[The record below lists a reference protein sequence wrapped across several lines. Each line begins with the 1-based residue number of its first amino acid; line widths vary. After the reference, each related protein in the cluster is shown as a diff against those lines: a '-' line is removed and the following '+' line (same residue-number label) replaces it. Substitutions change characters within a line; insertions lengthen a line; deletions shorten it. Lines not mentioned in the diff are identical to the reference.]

1 MNILRA
7 CFDWRVLAGL
17 AALGIAIYLVAPG
30 VMVAAIPLLLLA
42 ACPLSMLL
50 MMKAVSGQRPASE
63 LPVGRVDGDH
73 VAALRQEL
81 ADLSRRQEQLNLEL
95 RAIETS
101 QQRVAEA
108 SDAPGPVAAR

>member
-17 AALGIAIYLVAPG
+17 AASGIAIYLLAPG
-30 VMVAAIPLLLLA
+30 VIVAAIPLLLLA

-50 MMKAVSGQRPASE
+50 MMKAMSGRQPAFE
-63 LPVGRVDGDH
+63 LPPGRVDGDR

-81 ADLSRRQEQLNLEL
+81 ADLSSRQEQLNLEL
-95 RAIETS
+95 RAVETS
-101 QQRVAEA
+101 QRRVTEA
-108 SDAPGPVAAR
+108 SDAPGPVSA

>member
-17 AALGIAIYLVAPG
+17 AASGIAVYLVAPG
-30 VMVAAIPLLLLA
+30 VIVAAIPLFLLA

-50 MMKAVSGQRPASE
+50 MMKAMSGRRPVSE
-63 LPVGRVDGDH
+63 LPLRRVDGDR

-81 ADLSRRQEQLNLEL
+81 ADLSSRQEQLSLEL
-95 RAIETS
+95 RAVEAS
-101 QQRVAEA
+101 QRRVTEA
-108 SDAPGPVAAR
+108 SDATGPVSAR